1 MEDHTIKLD
10 DIIKDASNPTIESLI
25 TPGDFNNC
33 GIDCTSLNNSSNKK
47 IAAQTFAN
55 CVYDKNPLSTQTKE
69 NFDLLFEKLK

>member
-1 MEDHTIKLD
+1 MEDHTVKLD
-10 DIIKDASNPTIESLI
+10 DIIKDVSNPTIESLI
-25 TPGDFNNC
+25 SPSDFNDY
-33 GIDCTSLNNSSNKK
+33 GIDCSSFNNSSNKK